1 MEPTHT
7 APPHSLP
14 RPLFVYTLLY
24 GGMTVLAGVLGF
36 KQIALPLGFTTLAV
50 EAGIFA
56 FLMLVAISSA
66 MAQLYGRA
74 VANKL
79 VLWGFAPL
87 GLSILLIWIVLSLPP
102 SPAMSAENL
111 NAFETVLGQ
120 VDRIMIAGPI
130 AYGVSLLLNVWLFER
145 LRGSGN
151 GDGAWMMLRG
161 GFASAISQA
170 VDTVIFITVAFYGQ
184 FDIVPLLIGQAL
196 AVTGRVSA
204 PFYILYA
211 ARVME
216 LDGNTIG
223 ILSLAYLGADTASNI
238 LWGQLGD
245 RFGYR
250 LTFLLTIVAW
260 IGSIL
265 LLVVAQTDS
274 LVVLSFV
281 GLGAAN
287 SGYMMSAQT
296 MVLELGDRVIGE
308 IGLF

>member
-145 LRGSGN
+145 LRGSGE
-151 GDGAWMMLRG
+151 GSGLWMMLRG
-161 GFASAISQA
+161 GLASAISQV
-170 VDTVIFITVAFYGQ
+170 VDTVIFITVAFYGL
-184 FDIVPLLIGQAL
+184 FPIGSLLVGQAL
-196 AVTGRVSA
+196 AK
-204 PFYILYA
+204 
-211 ARVME
+211 
-216 LDGNTIG
+216 
-223 ILSLAYLGADTASNI
+223 
-238 LWGQLGD
+238 
-245 RFGYR
+245 
-250 LTFLLTIVAW
+250 
-260 IGSIL
+260 
-265 LLVVAQTDS
+265 
-274 LVVLSFV
+274 VVLSFV
-281 GLGAAN
+281 L
-287 SGYMMSAQT
+287 
-296 MVLELGDRVIGE
+296 VPVIIWLLVRLAGTGRTP
-308 IGLF
+308 IVAD